1 MGEERLRI
9 DFKRSG
15 GVTGMR
21 LTTCVDVD
29 DLPEDEGQNVR
40 DMVEQLDLEQMSER
54 AGQGAGPPDRF
65 VYELRIE
72 QGERTVDVCLGESE
86 LPEELQPLV
95 RDLEK
100 RAKTR

>member
-1 MGEERLRI
+1 MSEHRLKI

-15 GVTGMR
+15 GFAGVS

-29 DLPEDEGQNVR
+29 DLPEGEGQNVR
-40 DMVEQLDLEQMSER
+40 EMVERLDLDRMS
-54 AGQGAGPPDRF
+54 QHPGAGPGAPDRF

-72 QGERTVDVCLGESE
+72 QGERTVDVCLGETD
-86 LPEELQPLV
+86 LPEDLRPLV

-100 RAKTR
+100 RAKKR

>member
-1 MGEERLRI
+1 MAEERLRI

-15 GVTGMR
+15 GVAGVN
-21 LTTCVDVD
+21 LTTCVEVD
-29 DLPEDEGQNVR
+29 DLPEDEGQTVR
-40 DMVEQLDLEQMSER
+40 GMVEQLDLEQMSR
-54 AGQGAGPPDRF
+54 RSDQGSGAPDRF

-86 LPEELQPLV
+86 LPEDLRPLV

>member
-1 MGEERLRI
+1 
-9 DFKRSG
+9 
-15 GVTGMR
+15 MR

-40 DMVEQLDLEQMSER
+40 DMVEQLDLERMSQR
-54 AGQGAGPPDRF
+54 AGQGSGAPDRF

-72 QGERTVDVCLGESE
+72 RGERTVDVCLGETE
-86 LPEELQPLV
+86 LPEDLRTLV

>member
-1 MGEERLRI
+1 MPEQRLKI

-15 GVTGMR
+15 GVTGMQ

-29 DLPEDEGQNVR
+29 DLPEDEGQTVR
-40 DMVEQLDLEQMSER
+40 DMVEQLDLEQMSR
-54 AGQGAGPPDRF
+54 QPSGAGAPDRF

-72 QGERTVDVCLGESE
+72 QGERTVDVCLGEAE
-86 LPEELQPLV
+86 LPEDLRPLV

-100 RAKTR
+100 RAKSR